1 MVLGKRRLLSLQCCL
16 TLSIQNR
23 LLLLLLQSANSAKG

>member
-23 LLLLLLQSANSAKG
+23 LLLLLLQSANSTKG